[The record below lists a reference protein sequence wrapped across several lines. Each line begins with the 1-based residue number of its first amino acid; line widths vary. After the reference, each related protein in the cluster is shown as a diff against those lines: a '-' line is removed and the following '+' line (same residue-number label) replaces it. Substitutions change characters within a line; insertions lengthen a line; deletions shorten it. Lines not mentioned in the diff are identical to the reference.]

1 MPPFD
6 RTPLFNPSWYIS
18 EYKDVEILG
27 MDPLQ
32 HYMKYGGRL
41 RRDPSPFF
49 DAGAYA
55 SRHALPEDTN
65 PVEHFLDTYG
75 GKPAGFPTLPMGDLK
90 TKLWGGF
97 SGLTV
102 ELLKTAIGSGKYS
115 KKDKGEA
122 AFLLGRWYALN
133 DDWDQSVKYLR
144 MISKFDIKLFRSVRC
159 KLMLVEALTHA
170 GDYEKADEM
179 ISFVLKKGIDGHFV
193 CANNNL
199 LMTRDPEGDPAI
211 RLENLNQLYRDAGLT
226 EMKLKDPAKGVVFGN
241 WEFDIPAPKP
251 VDGPKVSV
259 LVPVYGAEEFIDV
272 AIRSLLAQTWRNLE
286 IIAVEDRSPDS
297 SWEKLEQL
305 AKEDDRL
312 KIWRNEANMGAYPTR
327 NRALSLA
334 TGEFITV
341 HDSDDWSHPQ
351 MIELQMKALL
361 DNPELKGTCSAMAR
375 VYPDLRFILR
385 PQRNNLEYVHRSY
398 PSLLMRREDINQLHE
413 WDRISANADDEF
425 IQRARMLWGDTAIL
439 DVETN
444 VPLSLFLVHE
454 NSLTQQ
460 KGTNLNSLTFGIR
473 REYARQAK
481 YWRDNKQE
489 EMVTQEGALALERT
503 SMKHPFPIPA
513 GLAPK
518 NWVRN
523 TEYDIVLVSDLS
535 LLGGTRRCNEGYI
548 EAASALGL
556 RVGLFHWPR
565 FDLKSADVAD
575 EYVEL
580 TYRENVDIL
589 VPEDEVTAKLVL
601 IHHPP
606 ILKYRIDA
614 VPQITAQKLGI
625 LVNQSPMQRWSNA
638 PHYYEAADVQAMCQE
653 LFGLDPEWIA
663 ISPRVKSIL
672 QTSGGFEHVRETI
685 WYPPFQG
692 NVSQEL
698 PPLPEG
704 LGTDRPLVIGRHAR
718 DHWSKWPATAEGLK
732 AAYCGD
738 VDGITMRILG
748 GAGTPERLLGTMP
761 GNWEV
766 LEFDAVSVSDFIH
779 DLDFF
784 LHFVHE
790 DYIEEFGRNV
800 MEAMA
805 AGRVAIL
812 PPGFRDI
819 FGEAAVYCQPEEVA
833 GVIRDLWTNP
843 DRYRE
848 MAQRGLAFVQQ
859 NCAQDIVQKNIKEI
873 L

>member
-1 MPPFD
+1 MSQLE
-6 RTPLFNPSWYIS
+6 RTPLFDPSWYLS
-18 EYKDVEILG
+18 EHKDVGILG
-27 MDPLQ
+27 MDPLE

-41 RRDPSPFF
+41 RRDPSLFF
-49 DAGAYA
+49 DAATYA
-55 SRHALPEDTN
+55 ARHGLADADN
-65 PVEHFLDTYG
+65 PVAHFVETYG
-75 GKPAGFPTLPMGDLK
+75 GAPADFPAQPMADLR

-102 ELLKTAIGSGKYS
+102 ELLKAAMGGGSKYS

-133 DDWDQSVKYLR
+133 DEWEESVKYLR
-144 MISKFDIKLFRSVRC
+144 MISKFDIKLFRNVRC

-170 GDYEKADEM
+170 GEYDKAEEM
-179 ISFVLKKGIDGHFV
+179 IDFVLNKELNGHFI
-193 CANNNL
+193 CARNNL
-199 LMTRDPEGDPAI
+199 MMAQDPDNSAAD
-211 RLENLNQLYRDAGLT
+211 RLENLNRLFRDSGLS
-226 EMKLKDPAKGVVFGN
+226 EMKLKDPAKGLVFGN
-241 WEFDIPAPKP
+241 WDFDIPAPKP
-251 VDGPKVSV
+251 VTGPKISV

-272 AIRSLLAQTWRNLE
+272 AIRSLLAQTWQNLE
-286 IIAVEDRSPDS
+286 IIAVEDRGPDN
-297 SWEKLEQL
+297 SWELLQEL

-312 KIWRNEANMGAYPTR
+312 KVYRNEANMGAYPTR

-334 TGEFITV
+334 TGDFITV

-351 MIELQMKALL
+351 MIEIQMKALM
-361 DNPELKGTCSAMAR
+361 DNPEAKGTCSAMAR

-398 PSLLMRREDINQLHE
+398 PSLLMRREHINELHE

-425 IQRARMLWGDTAIL
+425 IQRARVLWGDEAIL
-439 DVETN
+439 DVMTN

-473 REYARQAK
+473 REYSRQAK
-481 YWRDNKQE
+481 YWRDHKQA
-489 EMVTQEGALALERT
+489 EMADGGTLALERT

-523 TEYDIVLVSDLS
+523 TEYDIVLISDMS

-565 FDLKSADVAD
+565 FDLKLTDVAD

-580 TYRENVDIL
+580 TYRDNVDIL
-589 VPEDEVTAKLVL
+589 VPEDEVTAKLIL

-638 PHYYEAADVQAMCQE
+638 PHYYEAGEVQALCQDM
-653 LFGLDPEWIA
+653 FGLDPEWIS

-672 QTSGGFEHVRETI
+672 QTSGGFDHVREAV
-685 WYPPFQG
+685 WYPPFHG
-692 NVSQEL
+692 DVPKEL
-698 PPLPEG
+698 PALPEG

-718 DHWSKWPATAEGLK
+718 DHWTKWPAAADGLK
-732 AAYCGD
+732 AAYCAD
-738 VDGITMRILG
+738 QDGITMRILG
-748 GAGTPERLLGTMP
+748 GAATPEKLLKTLP
-761 GNWEV
+761 SNWDV
-766 LEFDAVSVSDFIH
+766 LEFDSVSVTEFVQG
-779 DLDFF
+779 LDFF

-800 MEAMA
+800 MEAMT

-812 PPGFRDI
+812 PPSFRDI
-819 FGEAAVYCQPEEVA
+819 FGDAAVYCQPEDVA
-833 GVIRDLWTNP
+833 GVIRDLWSQP

-848 MAQRGLAFVQQ
+848 MALRGLAFVQE
-859 NCAQDIVQKNIKEI
+859 NCAQDVVQQKLKDI